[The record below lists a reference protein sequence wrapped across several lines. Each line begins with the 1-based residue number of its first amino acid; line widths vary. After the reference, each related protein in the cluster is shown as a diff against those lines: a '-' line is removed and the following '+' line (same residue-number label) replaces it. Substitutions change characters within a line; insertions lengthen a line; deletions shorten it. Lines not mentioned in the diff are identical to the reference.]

1 MWLILFQDLEYI
13 FQDLEYI
20 FQDLKHQAI
29 SEGKKII
36 PKYKKIKIAIMANY
50 VERRCPTK
58 LTKPTRTI
66 TQASLVGA
74 FLMDIY
80 LDLSDVA
87 HARGVDILDIG
98 DGATGIF
105 DAKITTEEPRW
116 ENLSEALI
124 SMVRISNLTWQLVLF
139 QVSGI
144 ADVQF

>member
-36 PKYKKIKIAIMANY
+36 TKYKKIKIAIMANY

-98 DGATGIF
+98 DGTTGIF
-105 DAKITTEEPRW
+105 DAKITTEEPTQ
-116 ENLSEALI
+116 
-124 SMVRISNLTWQLVLF
+124 RIVYDLQGRRVKNPTKGLYIVNGKK
-139 QVSGI
+139 VI
-144 ADVQF
+144 IK